1 MSVLEEIKLYQT
13 TPHQC
18 SYREDQLATTLF
30 VDPDLKITPD
40 ILTYLSERGFRRS
53 GEYIYL
59 PNCETCSACIS
70 TRLPVMLFSPNKTQK
85 KIWRRNQDLEVV
97 VGKPCVTDEIYTL
110 YRDYIEARHADGDM
124 YPPTR
129 EQYQSFLVDNYSAGL
144 FIEFRLA
151 GKLVA
156 VAVTDQLENAY
167 SAVYTFYDPNKT
179 RRSLGVFSILV
190 QIEQAKQAQ
199 LDYLYLGYWIKQC
212 RKMNYKLQY
221 RPIEILV
228 NERWTLLS

>member
-97 VGKPCVTDEIYTL
+97 VDKPRVTDEIYTL

-151 GKLVA
+151 GKLLA
-156 VAVTDQLENAY
+156 VAVTDQLDNAY
-167 SAVYTFYDPNKT
+167 SAVYTFYDPREA